1 VTVDEG
7 TVEVAHEALL
17 REWPRL
23 RGWLEEDAEGRR
35 LHQHLIHAAGE
46 WQGSGRDPAEVYRGA
61 RLASTLEWAA
71 SHGPELNE
79 LEREFLDEGRAVSD
93 REAVRQRRTNRRL
106 AVLLAGVGVLL
117 AAAVVAGVI
126 AISERQG
133 ARDAATAEAAQRLGA
148 QALSEDRLD
157 RAVLL
162 ANTGVALDDSVA
174 TRSSL
179 LSVLLRNPAILGV
192 LHSSSDDLYTLALS
206 PDGRRLALGD
216 RDGTVTLFDAET
228 RERLGDYQAPGTV
241 TGLAFDPQGRS
252 LAVGAVGSLGEFT
265 ASLHILDAA
274 TLHLRT
280 STPLGRHPAARS
292 LATPDY
298 FPLVTY
304 GPDGR
309 SVIVGYA
316 NGGTHRLPLFLGRF
330 DARTGAPLGDAVR
343 VAPAGAQSAELVS
356 APDGRLLYAT
366 RDATYAIDPEALR
379 VVRRYP
385 VGGVSAN
392 AMDGSTLAIG
402 GADGRV
408 RLLDLASGQVQTLSG
423 HHRAPVLDEAF
434 SPGGRSL
441 ATAAADGTAIVWD
454 LHQGRATERLKGHRD
469 GVPNLAFSPD
479 GRTLYTE
486 SFDST
491 AIIWDVAGDRRLGRP
506 FTTGLAPVPYNVFPP
521 AFAVSPDGRTLA
533 VARLDGLVDLID
545 AATLRRKRS
554 FEALHRTPATA
565 IEYTPDGRGLAVA
578 GGRGLIG
585 LWDVDSGRRVGAL
598 LHAPPHG
605 GPCAEPSTVRLP
617 ECNESTIQA
626 VAVSRDGL
634 LAAVGIG
641 GDLRIWDLAS
651 RELVEP
657 RLQVPP
663 LVVGL
668 AFSPDGSRLAAPF
681 GLFHAGAD
689 GVEVL
694 DPRSGE
700 RVAMLLTDNEVRSVA
715 FSPDDQLLAA
725 GQLDGGAVLWRTDG
739 WQQVGPTLALRE
751 GGAALG
757 VAFSPDSRTL
767 AASHDDGTVVLWD
780 VDSQQSIGSLPG
792 PRFWTTA
799 RFSPDGRHLF
809 AVSDNRR
816 AVRWEVDPAAW
827 RRQACVVAGGDLTP
841 EEWEEIVPEQDY
853 RSVCPAR

>member
-1 VTVDEG
+1 
-7 TVEVAHEALL
+7 
-17 REWPRL
+17 
-23 RGWLEEDAEGRR
+23 
-35 LHQHLIHAAGE
+35 
-46 WQGSGRDPAEVYRGA
+46 
-61 RLASTLEWAA
+61 
-71 SHGPELNE
+71 
-79 LEREFLDEGRAVSD
+79 
-93 REAVRQRRTNRRL
+93 
-106 AVLLAGVGVLL
+106 
-117 AAAVVAGVI
+117 
-126 AISERQG
+126 
-133 ARDAATAEAAQRLGA
+133 
-148 QALSEDRLD
+148 
-157 RAVLL
+157 
-162 ANTGVALDDSVA
+162 
-174 TRSSL
+174 
-179 LSVLLRNPAILGV
+179 
-192 LHSSSDDLYTLALS
+192 
-206 PDGRRLALGD
+206 
-216 RDGTVTLFDAET
+216 
-228 RERLGDYQAPGTV
+228 
-241 TGLAFDPQGRS
+241 
-252 LAVGAVGSLGEFT
+252 
-265 ASLHILDAA
+265 
-274 TLHLRT
+274 
-280 STPLGRHPAARS
+280 
-292 LATPDY
+292 
-298 FPLVTY
+298 
-304 GPDGR
+304 
-309 SVIVGYA
+309 
-316 NGGTHRLPLFLGRF
+316 
-330 DARTGAPLGDAVR
+330 
-343 VAPAGAQSAELVS
+343 
-356 APDGRLLYAT
+356 
-366 RDATYAIDPEALR
+366 
-379 VVRRYP
+379 
-385 VGGVSAN
+385 
-392 AMDGSTLAIG
+392 
-402 GADGRV
+402 
-408 RLLDLASGQVQTLSG
+408 
-423 HHRAPVLDEAF
+423 VLDEAF

-694 DPRSGE
+694 DP
-700 RVAMLLTDNEVRSVA
+700 A
-715 FSPDDQLLAA
+715 
-725 GQLDGGAVLWRTDG
+725 
-739 WQQVGPTLALRE
+739 
-751 GGAALG
+751 
-757 VAFSPDSRTL
+757 
-767 AASHDDGTVVLWD
+767 AAS
-780 VDSQQSIGSLPG
+780 
-792 PRFWTTA
+792 A
-799 RFSPDGRHLF
+799 SP
-809 AVSDNRR
+809 
-816 AVRWEVDPAAW
+816 
-827 RRQACVVAGGDLTP
+827 C
-841 EEWEEIVPEQDY
+841 
-853 RSVCPAR
+853 C